1 MKKIKLLILAFI
13 SITLFFSS
21 CTFQKRVH
29 NRGFHIDWSGP
40 KTPTKQKD
48 IASSKKVN
56 KSPKINE
63 NSTSIAAAKTEDA
76 NTILPE
82 PIPQMMEEAS
92 AGETIILPKP
102 KENFFK
108 KELKSQKEQIK
119 KIAKPFAKKEEKELN
134 ILGVIGLIMGI
145 LSFASFFGLFLLD
158 IELLVLYSI
167 FFGILSVVLS
177 AISLSQ
183 FKNNPDRY
191 TGKGISIAGLIVG
204 IAAVLMWLLFL
215 TFIILFILSYSGGY

>member
-1 MKKIKLLILAFI
+1 MKNIKLLILAFL

-63 NSTSIAAAKTEDA
+63 NSTSIANS
-76 NTILPE
+76 NTTLPE
-82 PIPQMMEEAS
+82 PIPPMLEEAG

-145 LSFASFFGLFLLD
+145 LSFASFFGLFLLEM
-158 IELLVLYSI
+158 ELLVLYSI
-167 FFGILSVVLS
+167 FFGIISVVLS

-191 TGKGISIAGLIVG
+191 TGKGITIAGLIVG